1 MKDFV
6 SSARSIVD
14 APRDCKFVET
24 FRLLQA
30 SCAEMALSMENAPT
44 PPTPPPPTMS
54 PANRR
59 SLKRYLL
66 ILDLNGVLLDRG
78 DFVTRGPGDASHLRP
93 VACEVLDLA

>member
-6 SSARSIVD
+6 SSASSIVD
-14 APRDCKFVET
+14 APRDCKFAET

-30 SCAEMALSMENAPT
+30 SCAQVALSMDNAPT

-54 PANRR
+54 QVNRS

-78 DFVTRGPGDASHLRP
+78 NFVTRGPGDVTR
-93 VACEVLDLA
+93 